1 MLATV
6 VFVEEESQSQIKPPF
21 LRFPFFLS
29 SIDLMMDV
37 KKDASSVG
45 VALTVTPDHVGHG
58 WPIQRWLHHAKAHRC
73 RLQRLSSSSV
83 FH

>member
-1 MLATV
+1 MVATV
-6 VFVEEESQSQIKPPF
+6 VFVEGTPF
-21 LRFPFFLS
+21 LLFPYFLFF
-29 SIDLMMDV
+29 DLMMDV

>member
-1 MLATV
+1 
-6 VFVEEESQSQIKPPF
+6 
-21 LRFPFFLS
+21 
-29 SIDLMMDV
+29 MMDV